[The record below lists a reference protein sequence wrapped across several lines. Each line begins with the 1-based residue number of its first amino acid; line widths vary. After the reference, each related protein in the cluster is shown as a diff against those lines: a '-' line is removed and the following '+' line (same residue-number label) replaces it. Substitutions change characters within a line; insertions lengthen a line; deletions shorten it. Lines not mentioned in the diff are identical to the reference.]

1 MTKHYIDWPKIYK
14 DEAIFHIYLTERK
27 RGKTDCKA
35 WTFLE
40 QIVANPVNKVGAD
53 KKLKPLLRFIWLRRH
68 WHDSLECTKP
78 YFQDLVYKLCEE
90 KENLNPNHFDIQ
102 EQGLFYQGRKRIYF
116 FDLFS
121 FRKAR
126 GKIARG
132 TNFTEIVYEEAIPID
147 QETLAREQWK
157 LKDFIDSVKRDPD
170 EPLKVT
176 FLANP
181 YIFSMYFLDEFSNNI
196 FALKKDAEQLAK
208 ADKNDGIRT
217 WSQDKQWFLYLNLLP
232 GKPDPHSLALEE
244 KTNPSLRNW
253 DDFMF
258 PLYTSSG
265 NCKKYQIIHA
275 IQDFYFVELGERKKH
290 KQYALMHFTKNK
302 KETNNELVNFCFDWE
317 EQAKSK
323 LKNCVLREKKV
334 LVPKWIRMLKENM
347 LFFAD
352 YRSRD
357 WFLGQIKTH
366 G

>member
-1 MTKHYIDWPKIYK
+1 MNSKLINWKEIYN
-14 DEAIFHIYLTERK
+14 DPALFHIYLTERK

-40 QIVANPVNKVGAD
+40 QITTPNSQVKFA
-53 KKLKPLLRFIWLRRH
+53 WLRRH

-78 YFQDLVYKLCEE
+78 YFQDLVAKFTESHE
-90 KENLNPNHFDIQ
+90 SVKPSAFEIQ
-102 EQGLFYQGRKRIYF
+102 EQGLFYQGKKRIYF

-132 TNFTEIVYEEAIPID
+132 TNFAEIVYEEAIPID
-147 QETLAREQWK
+147 QEVLPREQWK
-157 LKDFIDSVKRDPD
+157 LRDFIQSLKRNEDQ
-170 EPLKVT
+170 PLKIT

-181 YIFSMYFLDEFSNNI
+181 YIFSMYFLDNWADNI
-196 FALKKDAEQLAK
+196 FNLRKEAEQLAK
-208 ADKNDGIRT
+208 DNKNDGIT
-217 WSQDKQWFLYLNLLP
+217 AYSKDKQWMLYLNLLP
-232 GKPDPHSLALEE
+232 GDPDAHSLALEE
-244 KTNPSLRNW
+244 KLNPSLRNW

-258 PLYTSSG
+258 AIKTKQDKY
-265 NCKKYQIIHA
+265 KKYQIIHA
-275 IQDFYFVELGERKKH
+275 IQDFYFVEIGEREKNKK
-290 KQYALMHFTKNK
+290 YALMHFTKNK

-323 LKNCVLREKKV
+323 LKNCVLREKKL

-347 LFFAD
+347 LFFTD

-357 WFLGQIKTH
+357 WFLEMIK
-366 G
+366 